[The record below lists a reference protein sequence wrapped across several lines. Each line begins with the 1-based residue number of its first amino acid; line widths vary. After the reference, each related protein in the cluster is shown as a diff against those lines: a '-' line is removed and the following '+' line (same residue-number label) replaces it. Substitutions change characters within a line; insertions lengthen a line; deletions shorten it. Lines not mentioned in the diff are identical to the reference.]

1 MPRRAR
7 RSGVKFV
14 EDDRDRSL
22 TFFKRRSGL
31 FKAASDLSAL
41 TGARV
46 AMVLES
52 ETGKF
57 SSFGTPKAGP
67 IVDSFVLGNAP
78 IDSNSSEED
87 KARITSLQNELF
99 QLEKAKAIEDKRK
112 YENMA

>member
-7 RSGVKFV
+7 RSRVKFV
-14 EDDRDRSL
+14 EDDKDRSL

-31 FKAASDLSAL
+31 FKATSDLSAL

-57 SSFGTPKAGP
+57 SSFGSPR
-67 IVDSFVLGNAP
+67 LAP
-78 IDSNSSEED
+78 LL
-87 KARITSLQNELF
+87 TLLF
-99 QLEKAKAIEDKRK
+99 
-112 YENMA
+112 

>member
-41 TGARV
+41 TGARF

-52 ETGKF
+52 ETRKF

-67 IVDSFVLGNAP
+67 IVDSFILGNAP
-78 IDSNSSEED
+78 IDDSGTSEED

-99 QLEKAKAIEDKRK
+99 
-112 YENMA
+112 